1 MDVSSGG
8 KGRESFVVAGCCVA
22 EFPDVFGELKVEVLF
37 AGSVLG
43 FDFALVCVYPRAA
56 MEAAVFVGLGF
67 SVFSRVSLFCP
78 VHIPNSVVLH
88 HRDHHLPTFALFIH

>member
-22 EFPDVFGELKVEVLF
+22 EFRDVFGELKVEVLF

-43 FDFALVCVYPRAA
+43 FDFALAGLRLSPRCDGGGCVCR
-56 MEAAVFVGLGF
+56 LWLL
-67 SVFSRVSLFCP
+67 SLFQSFSFLSC
-78 VHIPNSVVLH
+78 SYS
-88 HRDHHLPTFALFIH
+88 